1 MDNGEIIFNE
11 LNQWVYTDENQA
23 GDKLL
28 IIDASDLP
36 VIIPEIVKKLNIQPV
51 MPSFV
56 LDELRARAKV
66 YQNNYYS
73 VGLDEVERNGWYNSW
88 KAMDEAIYIIEHP
101 SKTNEA

>member
-1 MDNGEIIFNE
+1 MKTPEEILDLYLENYPWIYSGKENAIKAMKLYAE
-11 LNQWVYTDENQA
+11 LYYDSE
-23 GDKLL
+23 
-28 IIDASDLP
+28 
-36 VIIPEIVKKLNIQPV
+36 VKKLNIPAV

-66 YQNNYYS
+66 YQNNYYA
-73 VGLDEVERNGWYNSW
+73 VGLDEVERNGWYASW